1 MRGNQQKEIEMKL
14 TLMMLLCAVMLTG
27 CLTEDKKQVIKDKV
41 HTAIIE
47 YVQGKGKDKAIAYI
61 DKLVAEGKLGAKNA
75 EKIKNAIP
83 QGIEKLK
90 EVMGEIE
97 KEESK

>member
-1 MRGNQQKEIEMKL
+1 MKTVLML
-14 TLMMLLCAVMLTG
+14 TLCAVCLTG
-27 CLTEDKKQVIKDKV
+27 CLPEDKRQELKEKA
-41 HTAIIE
+41 HSAIIK
-47 YVQGKGKDKAIAYI
+47 YVQTEGHDKAIAYI
-61 DKLVAEGKLGAKNA
+61 DKLVSEGRLGAKNA
-75 EKIKNAIP
+75 EKLKSAIP